1 MPSMDD
7 KSTIYSKAC
16 DAFSRKNY
24 EEALEL
30 FTELN
35 GWLDSKEKAQACQI
49 RIANP
54 DYDNIIRQQ
63 KEKSTQFSQSVEKH
77 HIKINKK
84 LLTYIGAGIVGCVL
98 LSIIIIAA
106 TSLIKKPVNEMSTST
121 VVSGNNNVQDRQDET
136 DTNTDTHNSNI
147 VTPQDTKIR
156 LTDNAKLLSSEEA
169 SSLKGLLDTF
179 SLELQLDLVIV
190 TENTIG
196 GSSVQAYADNFYD
209 DNNYGFNESNDGV
222 LLLIVMDTRD
232 WYISTC
238 GEAIRILTNERLDT
252 LAEQFV
258 PYLSS
263 GEYYQGFKAFAQGC
277 EELVA
282 KNR

>member
-16 DAFSRKNY
+16 DAFSRKDY

-63 KEKSTQFSQSVEKH
+63 QEKSMQFSQSVEKH

-84 LLTYIGAGIVGCVL
+84 LLAYIGAGIAGCVL

-106 TSLIKKPVNEMSTST
+106 TSLLKKPVNVMSTST
-121 VVSGNNNVQDRQDET
+121 EVSSNNNVQDRQDET
-136 DTNTDTHNSNI
+136 DTNTNTNTDTYVPEQLQTQNSNM
-147 VTPQDTKIR
+147 VTPQDAKIR
-156 LTDNAKLLSSEEA
+156 LSDNAKLLSSEEA

-190 TENTIG
+190 TENTIKPLK
-196 GSSVQAYADNFYD
+196 QYA
-209 DNNYGFNESNDGV
+209 
-222 LLLIVMDTRD
+222 
-232 WYISTC
+232 
-238 GEAIRILTNERLDT
+238 
-252 LAEQFV
+252 
-258 PYLSS
+258 
-263 GEYYQGFKAFAQGC
+263 
-277 EELVA
+277 
-282 KNR
+282 

>member
-258 PYLSS
+258 PYFSS
-263 GEYYQGFKAFAQGC
+263 GEYYQGFRSFAQGC
-277 EELVA
+277 DELVV

>member
-7 KSTIYSKAC
+7 KNTIYSKAC
-16 DAFSRKNY
+16 DAFSRKDY

-54 DYDNIIRQQ
+54 DYDNIIRQEQ
-63 KEKSTQFSQSVEKH
+63 EKSMQFSQSVEKH

-84 LLTYIGAGIVGCVL
+84 LLAYIGAGIAGCVL

-106 TSLIKKPVNEMSTST
+106 TSLLKKPVNVMSTST
-121 VVSGNNNVQDRQDET
+121 EVSSNNNVQDRQDET
-136 DTNTDTHNSNI
+136 DTNTNI
-147 VTPQDTKIR
+147 VTPQDATIR
-156 LTDNAKLLSSEEA
+156 LSDNAKLLSSEEA

-179 SLELQLDLVIV
+179 SLELQLDLAIV

-222 LLLIVMDTRD
+222 LLFIVMDTRD

-252 LAEQFV
+252 LAKQFV

>member
-169 SSLKGLLDTF
+169 SSLKGLIDTF

-263 GEYYQGFKAFAQGC
+263 GEYYQGFRSFAQGC
-277 EELVA
+277 DELVV

>member
-16 DAFSRKNY
+16 DAFSRKDY

-63 KEKSTQFSQSVEKH
+63 QEKSMQFSQSVEKH

-84 LLTYIGAGIVGCVL
+84 LLAYIGAGIAGCVL

-106 TSLIKKPVNEMSTST
+106 TSLLKKPVNVMSTST
-121 VVSGNNNVQDRQDET
+121 EVSSNNNVQDRQSDMIPIE
-136 DTNTDTHNSNI
+136 
-147 VTPQDTKIR
+147 
-156 LTDNAKLLSSEEA
+156 
-169 SSLKGLLDTF
+169 
-179 SLELQLDLVIV
+179 
-190 TENTIG
+190 
-196 GSSVQAYADNFYD
+196 
-209 DNNYGFNESNDGV
+209 
-222 LLLIVMDTRD
+222 
-232 WYISTC
+232 
-238 GEAIRILTNERLDT
+238 
-252 LAEQFV
+252 
-258 PYLSS
+258 
-263 GEYYQGFKAFAQGC
+263 
-277 EELVA
+277 
-282 KNR
+282 